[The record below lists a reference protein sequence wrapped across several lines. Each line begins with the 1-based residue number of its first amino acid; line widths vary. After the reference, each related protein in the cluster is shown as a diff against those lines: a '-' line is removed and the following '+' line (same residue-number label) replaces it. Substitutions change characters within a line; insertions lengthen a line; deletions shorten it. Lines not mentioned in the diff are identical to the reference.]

1 MDHTHEP
8 AQGKQ
13 PCKGRKGKKQKHKR
27 ARQRLHNSIIRTQ
40 DIDKMQEDSFNQ
52 LNA

>member
-13 PCKGRKGKKQKHKR
+13 PCKGRKGKKRKHKR
-27 ARQRLHNSIIRTQ
+27 DRQRLHKTTIRTE
-40 DIDKMQEDSFNQ
+40 DIDITQEDS
-52 LNA
+52 LN